1 MKRRLLLTMAAALLM
16 LASCTSP
23 KQVAYFQDRD
33 SIDGQWVAAAQD
45 IKVQVG
51 DQIAILVKCQDLEA
65 TTLFNLPYITQRIG
79 TTSASSE
86 LGVGNSHGIIGYTV
100 DSDGKI
106 DFPTL
111 GKMTVE
117 GMTRQEIATAI
128 KKELSIQGQA
138 RDAIVTVE
146 FMNLQFSVLG
156 EVRKPG
162 RFDITRDEITILD
175 AIGMAGDLTIDGKR
189 ENVLVMRNDNGVQHI
204 YNIDLTSGRNIMNS
218 PAYYL
223 QQNDIVY
230 VEPSAKKART
240 STVNGN
246 TVLSASFW
254 LSLTSVVTSV
264 LILVLRNS

>member
-1 MKRRLLLTMAAALLM
+1 MKRLLLLSMAAALLM

-51 DQIAILVKCQDLEA
+51 DQIAILVKCQDIEA
-65 TTLFNLPYITQRIG
+65 TNLFNLPYMSQRIG
-79 TTSASSE
+79 SSSSSSN
-86 LGVGNSHGIIGYTV
+86 LAGNTGIIGYLV
-100 DSDGKI
+100 DADGKI

-156 EVRKPG
+156 EVRIPG
-162 RFDITRDEITILD
+162 RYNITRDQITILD
-175 AIGMAGDLTIDGKR
+175 AISMAGDLTIDGKR
-189 ENVLVMRNDNGVQHI
+189 ENVMVMRNDNGVKHI
-204 YNIDLTSGRNIMNS
+204 YNIDLTSGRDIINS

-230 VEPSAKKART
+230 VEPNAKKART

-254 LSLTSVVTSV
+254 LSLTSVITSIII
-264 LILVLRNS
+264 ILR